1 MIDAI
6 NHSLKKSN
14 FLKQLLFIRLMKN
27 RVIALLHLAVL
38 LVFLAKPI
46 LPYIEYAIFKEYIA
60 KNLCENR
67 DKPKSCCAGKCFL
80 KKELKKNNEN
90 GESAPKSENKKT
102 QNNHEVKE
110 FLSHENSSVEIS
122 SKNIRY
128 ILQSECLMPSNII
141 DAIFIPP
148 EV

>member
-1 MIDAI
+1 MNNRAI
-6 NHSLKKSN
+6 A
-14 FLKQLLFIRLMKN
+14 I
-27 RVIALLHLAVL
+27 LHLVVL

-67 DKPKSCCAGKCFL
+67 NKPKSCCAGKCFL
-80 KKELKKNNEN
+80 KKELKKNSES
-90 GESAPKSENKKT
+90 GESTPKGENKKT
-102 QNNHEVKE
+102 QTNHEVKE
-110 FLSHENSSVEIS
+110 FLSHENRSIELS
-122 SKNIRY
+122 SKEIRY
-128 ILQSECLMPSNII
+128 ILQSECLMPSNNL

>member
-1 MIDAI
+1 M
-6 NHSLKKSN
+6 KKR
-14 FLKQLLFIRLMKN
+14 I
-27 RVIALLHLAVL
+27 IALLHLVVL

-67 DKPKSCCAGKCFL
+67 NKPQSCCAGKCFL

-90 GESAPKSENKKT
+90 SESTPKSENKKT

-110 FLSHENSSVEIS
+110 FLCHENSPVVLSP
-122 SKNIRY
+122 KAIRY
-128 ILQSECLMPSNII
+128 ILQSESLTPSNNL
-141 DAIFIPP
+141 DAVFIPP